1 MQVMQKWGLGC
12 KESTLLVLAIA
23 ASRKSVN
30 SAIFLIE
37 PLVNVLRTP
46 FTCLW
51 TKEVPLVVV
60 MLNTAKVLQTILHVL
75 VARSIWI
82 L

>member
-1 MQVMQKWGLGC
+1 MQIMQKWGLGC
-12 KESTLLVLAIA
+12 KEVTLLVLAVA

-30 SAIFLIE
+30 SVILLIE

-51 TKEVPLVVV
+51 IEETPLVVV
-60 MLNTAKVLQTILHVL
+60 MLNTTKVLQIILHVFL
-75 VARSIWI
+75 TQSIWI